1 MAHNVPSGPGGVC
14 ATTGGHAVMAKTIY
28 EKYGGFSTI
37 SKIVMD
43 LYDRLLDDDD
53 VGPFFDNV
61 EMSRIIDHQ
70 TKFVSSLIG
79 GPASYTDAQIQKMHA
94 HLVIGPSHFETLK
107 ELLAATLADHGLS
120 PEDVDS
126 VVGEFE
132 KRRNLVTDRSDVD

>member
-1 MAHNVPSGPGGVC
+1 
-14 ATTGGHAVMAKTIY
+14 MAKTIY

-43 LYDRLLDDDD
+43 LYDRLLDDEE

-79 GPASYTDAQIQKMHA
+79 GPAAYTDVQIQKMHA
-94 HLVIGPSHFETLK
+94 HLDIGPVHFETLK
-107 ELLAATLADHGLS
+107 TLLAATLADHGIA
-120 PEDVDS
+120 PEDVD
-126 VVGEFE
+126 VVIGEFE
-132 KRRNLVTDRSDVD
+132 KRRNLVTDQPDVD

>member
-1 MAHNVPSGPGGVC
+1 
-14 ATTGGHAVMAKTIY
+14 MAKTIY

-37 SKIVMD
+37 SKVVMD
-43 LYDRLLDDDD
+43 LYDRLLDDEE

-94 HLVIGPSHFETLK
+94 HLDIGHVHFETLK
-107 ELLAATLADHGLS
+107 TLLSATLTDHGIS
-120 PEDVDS
+120 PEDVET
-126 VVGEFE
+126 VIGEFE
-132 KRRNLVTDRSDVD
+132 KRRNLVTDQSDVD